1 VIRGENMFGRKDKI
15 KKEPFDIASNIFVT
29 FFAVLSLF
37 PLYWLFTSS
46 LKNSSDVVKMPPD
59 WFPKT
64 ITLSNYVEVFNSQPA
79 LRWTY
84 NSLVVSLVSTV
95 ALIVVS
101 CLAAYAFSKL
111 KFKGRNFL
119 FIIFISSLMVP
130 KEVVIVPLFRIIQ
143 DLGMVNTLNGMIWP
157 NVATAFGVFLLKG
170 FFDSIPDS
178 LRESAKMDGASE
190 LTVLYRIMLPI
201 VKPGIGALFIL
212 NFVQVWNDY
221 LWQLVVGQQNE
232 VKTLMVGVATLMQD
246 LNPNF
251 AYKMAGA
258 TVAAIPMLIIFLLFQ
273 NYFTRGL
280 SMGAV
285 KE

>member
-1 VIRGENMFGRKDKI
+1 MVGNKNRNKK
-15 KKEPFDIASNIFVT
+15 KKEKMDIISNGVVI
-29 FFAVLSLF
+29 FFALLSLF
-37 PLYWLFTSS
+37 PLYWLMTSS

-59 WFPKT
+59 WIPKT
-64 ITLSNYVEVFNSQPA
+64 ISFENYVDVFNNQPA
-79 LRWTY
+79 LRWAFNSTY
-84 NSLVVSLVSTV
+84 VSLVSTI
-95 ALIVVS
+95 ALIMVS

-111 KFKGRNFL
+111 RFKGRNIL

-130 KEVVIVPLFRIIQ
+130 KEVMIVPLFRIIQ
-143 DLGMVNTLNGMIWP
+143 DFGMVNTLNGMIWP
-157 NVATAFGVFLLKG
+157 NVATAFGVFMLKG
-170 FFDSIPDS
+170 FFDAIPDS

-190 LTVLYRIMLPI
+190 FTVFFKIMLPM

-221 LWQLVVGQQNE
+221 LWQLVVGQDENS
-232 VKTLMVGVATLMQD
+232 KTLMVGIATLMQD

-258 TVAAIPMLIIFLLFQ
+258 TVAAVPMLLIFILFQ
-273 NYFTRGL
+273 RYFTKGI
-280 SMGAV
+280 SIGAV

>member
-1 VIRGENMFGRKDKI
+1 MFGRKDKM
-15 KKEPFDIASNIFVT
+15 KKEPFDIVSNIFVT

-37 PLYWLFTSS
+37 PIYWLFTSS

-59 WFPKT
+59 WIPKT
-64 ITLSNYVEVFNSQPA
+64 MTLSNYVEVFNSQPA

-95 ALIVVS
+95 ALIIVS

-111 KFKGRNFL
+111 KFKGKNLL
-119 FIIFISSLMVP
+119 FIVFISSLMVP
-130 KEVVIVPLFRIIQ
+130 KEVVIVPLFRVIQ

-170 FFDSIPDS
+170 FFDGIPDS

-190 LTVLYRIMLPI
+190 LKILYQIMLPI

-221 LWQLVVGQQNE
+221 LWQLVVGQENE

-258 TVAAIPMLIIFLLFQ
+258 TVAAIPMLIIFMLFQ

>member
-1 VIRGENMFGRKDKI
+1 MFGRKNKM
-15 KKEPFDIASNIFVT
+15 KKEPFDIVSNIVVT
-29 FFAVLSLF
+29 FFGILSLF

-64 ITLSNYVEVFNSQPA
+64 ITLSNYVDVFNSQPA

-84 NSLVVSLVSTV
+84 NSLVVSLVTTI
-95 ALIVVS
+95 ALIIVS
-101 CLAAYAFSKL
+101 CLCAYAFSKL
-111 KFKGRNFL
+111 KFKGKKFL
-119 FIIFISSLMVP
+119 FIVFISSLMIP
-130 KEVVIVPLFRIIQ
+130 KEVVIVPLFRVVQ
-143 DLGMVNTLNGMIWP
+143 DFGMVNSLHGMIWP

-170 FFDSIPDS
+170 FFDGIPDS

-201 VKPGIGALFIL
+201 IKPGIGALFIL

-221 LWQLVVGQQNE
+221 LWQLVIGQEKE

-273 NYFTRGL
+273 SYFTRGL
-280 SMGAV
+280 SVGAV

>member
-1 VIRGENMFGRKDKI
+1 MGMFLKRNKNKK
-15 KKEPFDIASNIFVT
+15 KKEKIDVILNSLVI
-29 FFAVLSLF
+29 FFAVLNLF

-64 ITLSNYVEVFNSQPA
+64 ITFSNYVDVFNNQPA
-79 LRWTY
+79 FRWAF
-84 NSLVVSLVSTV
+84 NSIFVSLVSTI
-95 ALIVVS
+95 ALIIVS

-111 KFKGRNFL
+111 KFKGKNVI

-130 KEVVIVPLFRIIQ
+130 KEVMIVPLFRIIQ
-143 DLGMVNTLNGMIWP
+143 DLGMVNSLNGMIWP
-157 NVATAFGVFLLKG
+157 NVATAFGVFMLKG

-178 LRESAKMDGASE
+178 LRESAKIDGASE
-190 LTVLYRIMLPI
+190 FTVFYRIMLPM

-221 LWQLVVGQQNE
+221 LWQLVVGQDENS
-232 VKTLMVGVATLMQD
+232 KTLMVGIATLMQD

-258 TVAAIPMLIIFLLFQ
+258 TVAAVPMLLIFIFFQ
-273 NYFTRGL
+273 KYFTSGI
-280 SMGAV
+280 SIGAV